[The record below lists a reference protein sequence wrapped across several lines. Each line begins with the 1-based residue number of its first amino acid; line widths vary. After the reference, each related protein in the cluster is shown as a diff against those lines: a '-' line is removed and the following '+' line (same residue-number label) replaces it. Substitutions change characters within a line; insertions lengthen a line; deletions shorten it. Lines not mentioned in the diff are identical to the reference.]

1 MIILTLF
8 IMEIKE
14 GNAPG
19 NAMELLILA
28 YVQEV
33 MDLYVAHEVT
43 IEFKIINNKFIIYYL
58 V

>member
-1 MIILTLF
+1 
-8 IMEIKE
+8 MEEKE

-19 NAMELLILA
+19 TAKELLILA

-33 MDLYVAHEVT
+33 MDLYVAYEET

>member
-1 MIILTLF
+1 
-8 IMEIKE
+8 MEEKE

-19 NAMELLILA
+19 IAKEQLILA

-33 MDLYVAHEVT
+33 MDLYVAQT
-43 IEFKIINNKFIIYYL
+43 IKFKIINNKFIIYYL